1 MINWPFHA
9 NARTDHTGS
18 PRLGGKAFSAAG
30 WITRSGRRFFQET
43 RHRQPADSRDA
54 FAPRKSFRHRAARL
68 RSSGRQRLQDSGR
81 ADSIPPVMLDLSQ
94 YQSIGE
100 ALRDAL
106 DQYSN
111 EVCLIE
117 ADRDREKERLTYRDF
132 KQRAHPLARALQE
145 ANLSAGSRASII
157 MTNQSKWLISA
168 YAIFFSGGVLVP
180 LDYKLT
186 PDEQWQLLKH
196 SNATVLITEY
206 PIWRQLSV
214 SAGRAAAT
222 NVQTVLVT
230 EAPAKADLGGAQ
242 RWEEFRGAEEPVFI
256 PRKRKDIASI
266 VYSSG
271 TGGRP
276 KGCMMTHENY
286 LEQCV
291 ALTSVYPF
299 WPGVRYLSI
308 LPTNHAI
315 DFMVGFF
322 GPFTCGACVVHLRTL
337 RPEFVREAFM
347 RYKITYVS
355 LVPLVLK
362 NLQKGLEA
370 KFAELPPRKRK
381 VFNALVA
388 VNKSLTKS
396 HPRLWL
402 SRRLLKQVHA
412 AFGGELQAIIV
423 GGAFTEPQTLQFFY
437 DLGIPVANGYGLT
450 EAGTA
455 ITVNDL
461 KPFRA
466 DTVGKPLPGME
477 VKIADPSPNGIGEVC
492 VRSKT
497 VMSGYLN
504 EPELTAETIVDG
516 WLRTGDLGKFDA
528 QGHLRLSGRKK
539 NMIVTEEGKNIYPE
553 DIEAAFESLPVKE
566 FCVFAANYI
575 WLQRSM
581 VGEQLVLVLHLE
593 EGQTL
598 TEELRREISA
608 RNSRLLNY
616 KRVHGLVLV
625 NEDFPRTA
633 SLKIKRN
640 ILAERLAQ
648 SDRASAILPL

>member
-1 MINWPFHA
+1 
-9 NARTDHTGS
+9 
-18 PRLGGKAFSAAG
+18 
-30 WITRSGRRFFQET
+30 
-43 RHRQPADSRDA
+43 
-54 FAPRKSFRHRAARL
+54 
-68 RSSGRQRLQDSGR
+68 
-81 ADSIPPVMLDLSQ
+81 MLDLSK

-106 DQYSN
+106 GQFAD

-117 ADRDREKERLTYRDF
+117 ADREREKERLTYREF
-132 KQRAHPLARALQE
+132 QGRAHPLARALQDGGF
-145 ANLSAGSRASII
+145 SAGDRASII

-168 YAIFFSGGVLVP
+168 YAIFFAGGVLVP

-186 PDEQWQLLKH
+186 PEEQWQLLRH
-196 SNATVLITEY
+196 SGARVLITEY
-206 PIWRQLSV
+206 PIWRQLSA
-214 SAGRAAAT
+214 SSGRAAAT
-222 NVQTVLVT
+222 NVRTVLVT
-230 EAPAKADLGGAQ
+230 EAPTNAELAGAQ
-242 RWEEFRGAEEPVFI
+242 RWEEYRGVGESVLV
-256 PRKRKDIASI
+256 PRKRSDTACI

-291 ALTSVYPF
+291 ALTSIYPF

-322 GPFTCGACVVHLRTL
+322 GPFTCGATVVHLRTL
-337 RPEFVREAFM
+337 RPEYVREAFPK
-347 RYKITYVS
+347 YKITYVS

-362 NLQKGLEA
+362 NLQKGLQARFEA
-370 KFAELPPRKRK
+370 LPAGKRK
-381 VFNALVA
+381 IFNVLVR
-388 VNKSLTKS
+388 VNKELTKS
-396 HPRLWL
+396 RPRLGI
-402 SRRLLKQVHA
+402 SRRLLKQVHD

-477 VKIADPSPNGIGEVC
+477 VRIVNPASDGVGEVS

-497 VMSGYLN
+497 VMAGYLN
-504 EPELTAETIVDG
+504 EPELTAESIVDG
-516 WLRTGDLGKFDA
+516 WLMTGDLGRIDDT
-528 QGHLRLSGRKK
+528 GHLRLTGRKK

-553 DIEAAFESLPVKE
+553 DIEKVFESLAVKE

-575 WLQRSM
+575 WPKRSM
-581 VGEQLVLVLHLE
+581 AGEKLVLVLHLE
-593 EGQTL
+593 PGQAYGV
-598 TEELRREISA
+598 ELRREINA
-608 RNSRLLNY
+608 RNNRLLNY
-616 KRVHGLVLV
+616 KRIHGVVLLD
-625 NEDFPRTA
+625 EDFSRTA

-640 ILAERLAQ
+640 VLAERLAKLD
-648 SDRASAILPL
+648 SGTAILPL